1 MSYRIL
7 SLIIDQGCDHH
18 IYVQTILD
26 IYNIIVREN
35 QFWISVRLS
44 VVFFSNNFCFV
55 SLTLQIYYD
64 YAIAPLRLF
73 NMIVLSIIQFVLFFR
88 SIRWLSYPRR
98 AWGEVNIVLRWYI
111 FHRVMQN
118 LSTNVLWFMILKHLF
133 IIYTVKDIFM
143 DFIDENYYYKVI
155 L

>member
-1 MSYRIL
+1 MINSHCSYNLLSYRIM

-73 NMIVLSIIQFVLFFR
+73 NMIVLSIIQFVLGFFLR
-88 SIRWLSYPRR
+88 SIRWISYPR
-98 AWGEVNIVLRWYI
+98 
-111 FHRVMQN
+111 
-118 LSTNVLWFMILKHLF
+118 STICIEPEAKWILHYDGIYF
-133 IIYTVKDIFM
+133 IK
-143 DFIDENYYYKVI
+143 
-155 L
+155 